1 MINLT
6 KKEKESIDLIQVVC
20 EEYYRYGLE
29 LPLSLD
35 IRLIE
40 LGFDPVFLEEVY
52 IKSYCFYCSYCG
64 GCTISRNVFG

>member
-20 EEYYRYGLE
+20 EEYCRYGLE

-52 IKSYCFYCSYCG
+52 IKSYC
-64 GCTISRNVFG
+64 